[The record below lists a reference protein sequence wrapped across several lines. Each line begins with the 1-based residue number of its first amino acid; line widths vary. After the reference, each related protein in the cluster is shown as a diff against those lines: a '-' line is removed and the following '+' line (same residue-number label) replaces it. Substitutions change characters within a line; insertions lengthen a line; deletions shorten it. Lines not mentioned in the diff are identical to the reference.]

1 MNLETLERDQRKF
14 RKRLKKGHPYKPVFV
29 KIKLLWD
36 CNLKCK
42 MCNHWRWRGNMLDRK
57 ILKKLIPDL
66 ARLGCERIHL
76 SGGEPTMYPDLAQA
90 MKWMRKQGIKITMT
104 TNATLITEA
113 KANAYVQGGL
123 KKANISF
130 DSPDPII
137 HDEIRGM
144 KGAFDRSVRGV
155 QFLQRAF
162 QAKAERLASNPGKIF
177 INMVVNQ
184 ANYRQVSQLPALAQ
198 QIGARGFHLIP
209 IFARN
214 AELSHLTQAQIIEF
228 NEHIAPVAYAQSQEL
243 GLEVAPHD
251 LWVFGTSNTEVESSA
266 QGNYAHQYYQNHPC
280 YALWTHA
287 LIDHNGNVAPCCTLT
302 DQVVIGNLKEQSF
315 KQIWQGKTFTQLR
328 QASYPIHSACN
339 RCTMFLPK
347 NQKIEALVAQ

>member
-1 MNLETLERDQRKF
+1 MNLETLERDQRRF

-57 ILKKLIPDL
+57 VLKKLIPDL
-66 ARLGCERIHL
+66 AKLGCERIHI

-113 KANAYVQGGL
+113 KATAYVQAGL
-123 KKANISF
+123 KKVNISF
-130 DSPDPII
+130 DSPDPAM
-137 HDEIRGM
+137 HDDIRGM
-144 KGAFDRSVRGV
+144 KGAFERSVRGAKFI
-155 QFLQRAF
+155 QQAF
-162 QAKAERLASNPGKIF
+162 QQKAEALASNPGKIF
-177 INMVVNQ
+177 INMVINQ
-184 ANYRQVSQLPALAQ
+184 ANYRQVAQLPTLAQ

-209 IFARN
+209 IYARN
-214 AELSHLTQAQIIEF
+214 EELSHLNKTQIIEF
-228 NEHIAPVAYAQSQEL
+228 NEQIAPRAYAQSQAL
-243 GLEVAPHD
+243 GLDVVPHD
-251 LWVFGTSNTEVESSA
+251 LWVFGTTEAQVASSA
-266 QGNYAHQYYQNHPC
+266 QGNYAHHYYQTHPC

-302 DQVVIGNLKEQSF
+302 DQVVIGNLQEQSF
-315 KQIWQGKTFTQLR
+315 KQIWQGDAFTQLR

-347 NQKIEALVAQ
+347 NQRIEALVEG